1 VEHPGQ
7 PPSPT
12 SDDAAAEVYAAQLG
26 RTVDRLRSLA
36 ITRLAAPFEPESPR
50 ADAARALAQRLAD
63 TAATLEGEPRR
74 TLPRLADGA
83 VGDQVAVC
91 GGDLLEAASTR
102 LGDPAVVPLLAT
114 LADDLLDLRRRL

>member
-7 PPSPT
+7 LPSPPSGEV
-12 SDDAAAEVYAAQLG
+12 AAEVYAAQLG

-36 ITRLAAPFEPESPR
+36 IARLATPFEPEPTR
-50 ADAARALAQRLAD
+50 GDAARGLAQRLAD
-63 TAATLEGEPRR
+63 AAATLAGEPRR

-91 GGDLLEAASTR
+91 GRDLLDAASSR
-102 LGDPAVVPLLAT
+102 LDDPSVVQVLAT